1 MKLDIFCEM
10 QKPRPWGPD
19 HEQQIIEETLEQA
32 KLADELGYGCW
43 WQVEHHGAEEF
54 SFSSAPELM
63 LTAIAR
69 ETKRIRV
76 GHSAVL
82 TPFNINHP
90 IRIAERAAFLDRL
103 SHGRLEM
110 GFARSTG
117 LEWGVFNVEPE
128 DTRRQAQQAMEM
140 VPKIW
145 TSDRFSWDSPDWQ
158 LTDRAIVPKPFQKPH
173 PPLWQA
179 GSSPTSFE
187 RASRNGMGV
196 LGVTLWTPIEEIA
209 ARVQVYRD
217 AISEAEPVG
226 EFINNQV
233 ALFTFV
239 HCAETDQKA
248 KDNGAA
254 AAAAWYSNQN
264 FTLFRTAE
272 SERGSNAA
280 DFAGG
285 DFVGAFLETSVE
297 NPDEVGV
304 ALRQRLVK
312 GEDVAPEEI
321 YEYLDA
327 QDALIA
333 GDPDTCLKKLQRYA
347 DIGVDR
353 LMAFQQVGHLTHEQI
368 TGSMRL
374 VAELIPKLD
383 PDAEQ

>member
-1 MKLDIFCEM
+1 MKIDIFCEM

-19 HEQQIIEETLEQA
+19 HEQQIIDETIEQA

-69 ETKRIRV
+69 ETKHIRI

-103 SHGRLEM
+103 SGGRLEM

-117 LEWGVFNVEPE
+117 LEWGVFNVDPE

-140 VPKIW
+140 IPKIW
-145 TSDRFSWDSPDWQ
+145 TEDRFSWNSRDWQ
-158 LTDRAIVPKPFQKPH
+158 IEDVAIVPKPFQKPH

-217 AISEAEPVG
+217 AIKDAVPVG
-226 EFINNQV
+226 KFVNNQV

-239 HCAETDQKA
+239 HCAESEAKA
-248 KDNGAA
+248 RENGAA
-254 AAAAWYSNQN
+254 AAAAWYSNRS
-264 FTLFRTAE
+264 FTIFR
-272 SERGSNAA
+272 GAA
-280 DFAGG
+280 QEQGRDAPDSAGG
-285 DFVGAFLETSVE
+285 DFVGAFLQTTVE
-297 NPDEVGV
+297 NPDKVGV
-304 ALRQRLVK
+304 ALRARLTK
-312 GEDVAPEEI
+312 GDDVDPEEI
-321 YEYLDA
+321 YDYLDA

-333 GDPDTCLKKLQRYA
+333 GDPDTCRRKLQRYKE
-347 DIGVDR
+347 IGVDR
-353 LMAFQQVGHLTHEQI
+353 LMSFQQVGHLTHEQI
-368 TGSMRL
+368 TTSMRL
-374 VAELIPKLD
+374 IAEMIPDLD
-383 PDAEQ
+383 S